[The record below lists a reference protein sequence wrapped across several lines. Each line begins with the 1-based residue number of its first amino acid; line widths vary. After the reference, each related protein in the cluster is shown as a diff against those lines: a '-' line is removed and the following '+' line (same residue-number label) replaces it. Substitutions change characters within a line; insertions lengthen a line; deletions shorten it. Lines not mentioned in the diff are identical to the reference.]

1 MDLIDLLQSN
11 KIMRKQVTFVEEI
24 RKGDRLIKRGG
35 SCVLATRSAESNNM
49 YHHRYIDSEHV
60 YKGQNTRV
68 EMHRTAHFKVPDH
81 QQVKTIHVPK
91 SMMTAPFLQ
100 HPTLTTGQKRY
111 LYSIANVYSTE
122 HMRRLMKQRYLNV
135 LHRCI
140 KSGHSSLDGTKHTTG
155 GPLLKDRLTLKMDNE
170 RGSGSSIKPYGQ
182 KKGTTVHSKVILPK
196 ITDSHSAE

>member
-1 MDLIDLLQSN
+1 
-11 KIMRKQVTFVEEI
+11 MRKQVTFVEEI

-35 SCVLATRSAESNNM
+35 SRVLATRSAESNNM

-60 YKGQNTRV
+60 YKEQNTRV

-122 HMRRLMKQRYLNV
+122 HMRRLMKQHYLNV

-155 GPLLKDRLTLKMDNE
+155 GPLLKDRLTFKMDNE
-170 RGSGSSIKPYGQ
+170 RDSGSRIKPYGQ
-182 KKGTTVHSKVILPK
+182 RKGTTVHSKVILPK
-196 ITDSHSAE
+196 ITNSPSAE

>member
-1 MDLIDLLQSN
+1 
-11 KIMRKQVTFVEEI
+11 MRKQVTFVEEI
-24 RKGDRLIKRGG
+24 RKGDRLIKCGG
-35 SCVLATRSAESNNM
+35 SRVLATRSAESNNM
-49 YHHRYIDSEHV
+49 YHHRYIDRGYMTDSEHV
-60 YKGQNTRV
+60 YKEQNTRV

-122 HMRRLMKQRYLNV
+122 HMRRLMKQHYLNV

-140 KSGHSSLDGTKHTTG
+140 KSGHSSLDGTKNTTG
-155 GPLLKDRLTLKMDNE
+155 DRITFKMDNE
-170 RGSGSSIKPYGQ
+170 RDSGSRIKPYGQ
-182 KKGTTVHSKVILPK
+182 RKGTTVHSKVILPK
-196 ITDSHSAE
+196 IANSHSTE